1 MMTAK
6 RPPSDP
12 PGTAPPSGIRPTLDP
27 ATLFREAL
35 PSILKMAEKRGFT
48 DAEQWDIAQAVG
60 EMLVRCRGEYDP
72 GRGTP
77 IEWAMGIAK
86 NVMREA
92 ARRQRTE
99 RRYIDAAPNEAV
111 ENRPALDLTPEE
123 RALAKN
129 ALSLVRA
136 TLTDEQYE
144 VFELV
149 AEQHTAE
156 EIAGILGLTRS
167 RVEQRIREARERL
180 AALLKRLGED
190 KASATRVR
198 GAAVLPFVSVEDI
211 EAALR
216 AGRVRE
222 GAADELWRRVVE
234 RTGYSEGGGG
244 GEPPEPPKGEA
255 PTVPAPRP
263 HTPSP
268 VDAGRAPQLPTA
280 GQLAGP
286 AARVALSAGQLAGG
300 AALVFLT
307 GAIVGA
313 GILAA
318 VTSDERSAP
327 PSILAEPPP
336 AVVLASA
343 SSPTVDEPAAA
354 DTARNAA
361 GMPAGTARGAASAL
375 PASTSLDPTTA
386 DESTLLQMA
395 LSAPPRRALDLAN
408 QHVQRFPTK
417 HVGKREVLMVRALV
431 ALGRRSEAEART
443 RALKGTVYEQAVTDA
458 LGGPPP

>member
-1 MMTAK
+1 MTTAK
-6 RPPSDP
+6 RPPSDL
-12 PGTAPPSGIRPTLDP
+12 PGAAPPSGIHLTFDP
-27 ATLFREAL
+27 EQVFREAL
-35 PSILKMAEKRGFT
+35 SSILKMAAKRGFT

-60 EMLVRCRGEYDP
+60 EMLVRCRDEYDP

-77 IEWAMGIAK
+77 IEWAIGIAK
-86 NVMREA
+86 NVIREA

-99 RRYIDAAPNEAV
+99 RRYINTAPNEAV

-123 RALAKN
+123 RARAHD

-136 TLTDEQYE
+136 TLTDEQFE

-190 KASATRVR
+190 KATAAHVR
-198 GAAVLPFVSVEDI
+198 GAAVLPFVSVEDL

-222 GAADELWRRVVE
+222 GVADELWRRVVE
-234 RTGYSEGGGG
+234 RTGYSDGGGG
-244 GEPPEPPKGEA
+244 DDPPEA
-255 PTVPAPRP
+255 PTAPVPKPRA
-263 HTPSP
+263 PSP
-268 VDAGRAPQLPTA
+268 LDARGAPQLPPV
-280 GQLAGP
+280 GQLAGS

-343 SSPTVDEPAAA
+343 SSAEHDEPPPAA
-354 DTARNAA
+354 TAHSAA
-361 GMPAGTARGAASAL
+361 GTLAGTARVAASTL
-375 PASTSLDPTTA
+375 PASTGIDPATA

-395 LSAPPRRALDLAN
+395 LSAPPRRALDLAS
-408 QHVQRFPTK
+408 QHARRFPAK
-417 HVGKREVLMVRALV
+417 QVGKREVVIVRALV
-431 ALGRRSEAEART
+431 ALGRRSEAEARA
-443 RALKGTVYEQAVTDA
+443 RALKGTVYQQAVTDA
-458 LGGPPP
+458 LGGAPL

>member
-1 MMTAK
+1 M
-6 RPPSDP
+6 
-12 PGTAPPSGIRPTLDP
+12 I
-27 ATLFREAL
+27 
-35 PSILKMAEKRGFT
+35 
-48 DAEQWDIAQAVG
+48 
-60 EMLVRCRGEYDP
+60 
-72 GRGTP
+72 
-77 IEWAMGIAK
+77 
-86 NVMREA
+86 REA

-129 ALSLVRA
+129 ALSSIRA
-136 TLTDEQYE
+136 ALTAEQFA

-149 AEQHTAE
+149 AEQYTAE

-190 KASATRVR
+190 KATAAHVR
-198 GAAVLPFVSVEDI
+198 SAAVLPFATVEDL

-222 GAADELWRRVVE
+222 GVADELWRRVVE
-234 RTGYSEGGGG
+234 RTGYSDGGGG
-244 GEPPEPPKGEA
+244 DEPPKGEA
-255 PTVPAPRP
+255 PSVPAPRP
-263 HTPSP
+263 RAPSP
-268 VDAGRAPQLPTA
+268 VDAGRALQLPP
-280 GQLAGP
+280 GSHLAGP
-286 AARVALSAGQLAGG
+286 TTRVALSAGQLAGG

-307 GAIVGA
+307 GAVVGA

-318 VTSDERSAP
+318 VTSDESSAP
-327 PSILAEPPP
+327 PSILAEPAPE
-336 AVVLASA
+336 VVLASA
-343 SSPTVDEPAAA
+343 SSPIVDAPPAA
-354 DTARNAA
+354 DTARTVGAP
-361 GMPAGTARGAASAL
+361 PAGTTRGAASM
-375 PASTSLDPTTA
+375 PTASTSIDPARA

-408 QHVQRFPTK
+408 QHAQRFPTK
-417 HVGKREVLMVRALV
+417 QVGKREVLIVRALV
-431 ALGRRSEAEART
+431 ALGRRSEAEARA
-443 RALKGTVYEQAVTDA
+443 RALKGTVYEQAVTNA